1 MRFLRNVLAT
11 LVGLF
16 LFFGLI
22 TLIFAGIIAAASSE
36 KEVEVEANSVLKLE
50 LTKPIVE
57 RENDDVFND
66 LPFPGGSNVG
76 VIGLIELRRAIQ
88 AAKEDDNIKGIYLVT
103 GVAPAGWAAY
113 EEIRNELI
121 DFKASGKFIVA
132 YSEFLTE
139 PGYYLGAVADEL
151 HLFPE
156 GLVEFNGLYQGV
168 TFVKDA
174 LAKIGVEPRVFRV
187 GKFKG
192 AVEPLIRNDISEE
205 NRMQIESYLGSIYDT
220 YLEGLAQTTTLS
232 EAKLRSLADSMQVF
246 LPQQALDQ
254 GMVTQL
260 SYDDQV
266 KESIRRKLGI
276 AEEEAEQNGDSDDD
290 DDDDDKEDIN
300 FISLDKYRRSL
311 DKDAEYSRQ
320 RIAVIVAEGTIVNGE
335 GNNDQIGGEKFA
347 KEIRKA
353 REDDNVKAVVL
364 RINSGGGSASA
375 SDQMWREVQLT
386 KEVKPIIASMSTY
399 AASGGYYMAMG
410 CDTIVAQPNTI
421 TGSIGIFGLFFGAQE
436 LLDKIGVTVDVVKT
450 SPLADILDPSQPLGP
465 AEERVIQSF
474 VNKGY
479 ETFVSKVAQG
489 RGMTVEQVKELAGG
503 RVYTGKEALELDL
516 VDILGGLDTA
526 VAIAARRADLE
537 DGDYRVRYYPE
548 TKPLF
553 EQILE
558 GFEQNASV
566 YFLKRE
572 LGPLYPH
579 VQQLRELE
587 HMQGLQMR
595 LPFMTDIR

>member
-16 LFFGLI
+16 LFFGLV

-36 KEVEVEANSVLKLE
+36 EEVEVEANSVLKIDLNQ
-50 LTKPIVE
+50 PIVE
-57 RENDDVFND
+57 RENDDPFSD
-66 LPFPGGSNVG
+66 LSFPGNDNAG

-88 AAKEDDNIKGIYLVT
+88 AAKDDDNIKGIYLVT
-103 GVAPAGWAAY
+103 GVAPAGWATY

-121 DFKASGKFIVA
+121 DFKASGKFMVA

-139 PGYYLGAVADEL
+139 SGYYLGSVADEL

-168 TFVKDA
+168 TFVKEA
-174 LAKIGVEPRVFRV
+174 LEKLGVEPRVFRV
-187 GKFKG
+187 GQFKG
-192 AVEPLIRNDISEE
+192 FVEPYIRNDLSEE

-220 YLEGLAQTTTLS
+220 YLQGLAQTTDLS
-232 EAKLRSLADSMQVF
+232 EAKLRSLADSMRVF
-246 LPQQALDQ
+246 LPQEAVDQ

-276 AEEEAEQNGDSDDD
+276 EEEADEEEEDDD
-290 DDDDDKEDIN
+290 DDDIN
-300 FISLDKYRRSL
+300 FISLNKYRRSL
-311 DKDAEYSRQ
+311 EKDEDYSRN
-320 RIAVIVAEGTIVNGE
+320 RVAVIVAEGAIVNGN
-335 GNNDQIGGEKFA
+335 GDNTSIGGEKFA

-386 KEVKPIIASMSTY
+386 TEKKPVIASMSTY

-436 LLDKIGVTVDVVKT
+436 LLDKIGVSVEVVKT
-450 SPLADILDPSQPLGP
+450 GPLADILDPSQPLGP
-465 AEERVIQSF
+465 AEERIIQNY

-526 VAIAARRADLE
+526 VAIAARRANLE

-548 TKPLF
+548 VKPLF

-558 GFEQNASV
+558 GFEQSAST

-579 VQQLRELE
+579 VKQLHELE

-595 LPFMTDIR
+595 LPFMTDIQ

>member
-16 LFFGLI
+16 IFFGLI
-22 TLIFAGIIAAASSE
+22 TLIFAGIISAASSE
-36 KEVEVEANSVLKLE
+36 EEVEVKANSVLKLE
-50 LTKPIVE
+50 LNRPIVE
-57 RENDDVFND
+57 RENDDPFSDLSLPGNND
-66 LPFPGGSNVG
+66 AG

-88 AAKEDDNIKGIYLVT
+88 AAQDDDNIKGIYLVT

-113 EEIRNELI
+113 EEIRNDLI
-121 DFKASGKFIVA
+121 DFKTSGKFIVA
-132 YSEFLTE
+132 YSDFLTE
-139 PGYYLGAVADEL
+139 PGYYLGSVADEL

-168 TFVKDA
+168 TFVKEA
-174 LAKIGVEPRVFRV
+174 LEKLGVEPRVFRV
-187 GKFKG
+187 GQFKG

-220 YLEGLAQTTTLS
+220 YLQGLAQTTDLS
-232 EAKLRSLADSMQVF
+232 EAKLRAIADSMQVF
-246 LPQQALDQ
+246 LPQEALDQ
-254 GMVTQL
+254 GMITQL

-266 KESIRRKLGI
+266 KESIRRQLGI
-276 AEEEAEQNGDSDDD
+276 EEAETDEDEDDD
-290 DDDDDKEDIN
+290 DEEEDDDEDIN

-311 DKDAEYSRQ
+311 DKDDDYSRN
-320 RIAVIVAEGTIVNGE
+320 RVAVIVAEGTIVNGN
-335 GNNDQIGGEKFA
+335 GDNTSIGGEKFA

-386 KEVKPIIASMSTY
+386 KEVKPVIASMSTY

-421 TGSIGIFGLFFGAQE
+421 TGSIGVFGLFFGAQE
-436 LLDKIGVTVDVVKT
+436 LLDKIGVSVDVVKT

-465 AEERVIQSF
+465 AEERIIQSF
-474 VNKGY
+474 VDDTY

-489 RGMTVEQVKELAGG
+489 RGMSVEQVKGLAGG

-526 VAIAARRADLE
+526 VAIAVRRANLE
-537 DGDYRVRYYPE
+537 EGDYRVRYYPE
-548 TKPLF
+548 VKPLF

-558 GFEQNASV
+558 GFEQSAST

-587 HMQGLQMR
+587 TMQGLQMR

>member
-11 LVGLF
+11 LVGL
-16 LFFGLI
+16 LVFFGLL
-22 TLIFAGIIAAASSE
+22 TLILSGIIAAASAE
-36 KEVEVEANSVLKLE
+36 EEVEVEANSVLKLE
-50 LTKPIVE
+50 LTRPIVE
-57 RENDDVFND
+57 RESDDMFNE
-66 LPFPGGSNVG
+66 LVFPGSSNAG
-76 VIGLIELRRAIQ
+76 VIGLLELRRAIQ
-88 AAKEDDNIKGIYLVT
+88 AAKDDENIEGIYLTT

-113 EEIRNELI
+113 EEIRNDLI

-139 PGYYLGAVADEL
+139 PGFYLGAVADEL

-174 LAKIGVEPRVFRV
+174 LAKIGVEPRIFRV
-187 GKFKG
+187 GQFKG
-192 AVEPLIRNDISEE
+192 AVEPFIRDDISKE

-220 YLEGLAQTTTLS
+220 YLQGLTQTTRLS
-232 EAKLRSLADSMQVF
+232 EAKLRAIADSMQVF
-246 LPQQALDQ
+246 LPQQAIDQ

-276 AEEEAEQNGDSDDD
+276 EEAATDKDDD
-290 DDDDDKEDIN
+290 DEEEDIN

-311 DKDAEYSRQ
+311 AKDADYEPNRV
-320 RIAVIVAEGTIVNGE
+320 AVIVAEGTIVNGN

-364 RINSGGGSASA
+364 RINSPGGSASA

-386 KEVKPIIASMSTY
+386 KEVKPVIASMSTY

-421 TGSIGIFGLFFGAQE
+421 TGSIGIFLLSFGAQE
-436 LLDKIGVTVDVVKT
+436 LLDKIGLSVDVVKT
-450 SPLADILDPSQPLGP
+450 APLADILDPSQPLTS
-465 AEERVIQSF
+465 AEERIIQNS

-526 VAIAARRADLE
+526 VAIAVRRANLE
-537 DGDYRVRYYPE
+537 EGDYRVRYYPE
-548 TKPLF
+548 TKTLL
-553 EQILE
+553 EQLLE
-558 GFEQNASV
+558 GFEQSAST

-579 VQQLRELE
+579 VKQLHELE

>member
-16 LFFGLI
+16 LFFGLV

-36 KEVEVEANSVLKLE
+36 EEVEVEANSVLKIDLNQ
-50 LTKPIVE
+50 PIVE
-57 RENDDVFND
+57 RENDDPFSD
-66 LPFPGGSNVG
+66 LSFPGNDNAG

-88 AAKEDDNIKGIYLVT
+88 AAKDDDNIKGIYLVT
-103 GVAPAGWAAY
+103 GVAPAGWATY

-121 DFKASGKFIVA
+121 DFKASGKFMVA

-139 PGYYLGAVADEL
+139 SGYYLGSVADEL

-168 TFVKDA
+168 TFVKEG
-174 LAKIGVEPRVFRV
+174 LEKLGVEPRIFRV
-187 GKFKG
+187 GQFKG
-192 AVEPLIRNDISEE
+192 FVEPFIRDDLSEE
-205 NRMQIESYLGSIYDT
+205 NRMQIESYLGSIYGT
-220 YLEGLAQTTTLS
+220 YLQGLAQTTDLS

-246 LPQQALDQ
+246 LPQQAVDQ

-266 KESIRRKLGI
+266 KESIRRQLGI
-276 AEEEAEQNGDSDDD
+276 EEEETEQEDEGGDEEDD
-290 DDDDDKEDIN
+290 DIN

-311 DKDAEYSRQ
+311 DKDDDYSRN
-320 RIAVIVAEGTIVNGE
+320 RVAVIVAEGTIVNGN
-335 GNNDQIGGEKFA
+335 GDNASIGGEKFA

-386 KEVKPIIASMSTY
+386 TEKKPVIASMSTY

-436 LLDKIGVTVDVVKT
+436 LLDKIGVSVEVVKT
-450 SPLADILDPSQPLGP
+450 GPLADILDPSQPLGP
-465 AEERVIQSF
+465 AEERIIQNY

-526 VAIAARRADLE
+526 VAIAARRANLE

-548 TKPLF
+548 VKPLF

-558 GFEQNASV
+558 GFEQSAST

-579 VQQLRELE
+579 VKQLHELE

-595 LPFMTDIR
+595 LPFMTDIQ

>member
-16 LFFGLI
+16 LFFTLI
-22 TLIFAGIIAAASSE
+22 TLIFSGIIAAASSE
-36 KEVEVEANSVLKLE
+36 EEVEVEANSVLKLE
-50 LTKPIVE
+50 LNKPIVE
-57 RENDDVFND
+57 RENDDVFNE
-66 LPFPGGSNVG
+66 LPLPGSSNAG

-88 AAKEDDNIKGIYLVT
+88 AAKDDDNIKGIYLVT

-121 DFKASGKFIVA
+121 DFKAAGKFIVA
-132 YSEFLTE
+132 YTDFLTE
-139 PGYYLGAVADEL
+139 QGYYLGSVADEL

-168 TFVKDA
+168 TFVKEA
-174 LAKIGVEPRVFRV
+174 LEKLGVEPRVFRV
-187 GKFKG
+187 GQFKG

-220 YLEGLAQTTTLS
+220 YLQGLAQTTDLS
-232 EAKLRSLADSMQVF
+232 EAKLRAIADSMQVF
-246 LPQQALDQ
+246 LPQEAVDQ

-276 AEEEAEQNGDSDDD
+276 EEEEIDDENDDD
-290 DDDDDKEDIN
+290 DEDDDIN

-311 DKDAEYSRQ
+311 DKDEDYSRN
-320 RIAVIVAEGTIVNGE
+320 RVAVIVAEGTIVNGN
-335 GNNDQIGGEKFA
+335 GDNASIGGEKFA

-386 KEVKPIIASMSTY
+386 KEVKPVIASMSTY

-436 LLDKIGVTVDVVKT
+436 LLDKIGVSVDVVKT

-465 AEERVIQSF
+465 REERVIQSF

-479 ETFVSKVAQG
+479 QTFISKVAQG
-489 RGMTVEQVKELAGG
+489 RGMTVDQVRELAGG

-526 VAIAARRADLE
+526 VAIAVRRANLE
-537 DGDYRVRYYPE
+537 EGDYRVRYYPE

-558 GFEQNASV
+558 EFGQSAST
-566 YFLKRE
+566 YFMKRE

-579 VQQLRELE
+579 VKQLRELE
-587 HMQGLQMR
+587 NMQGLQMR
-595 LPFMTDIR
+595 LPFMMDIR

>member
-1 MRFLRNVLAT
+1 MKFLRNVLAT

-16 LFFGLI
+16 VFFGLI
-22 TLIFAGIIAAASSE
+22 TLLFAGIIAAASSE
-36 KEVEVEANSVLKLE
+36 EEVEVKANSVLKLE
-50 LTKPIVE
+50 LTQPIVE
-57 RENDDVFND
+57 RENDDPFSD
-66 LPFPGGSNVG
+66 LSLPGTEDAG
-76 VIGLIELRRAIQ
+76 VIGLLELRRAIQ
-88 AAKEDDNIKGIYLVT
+88 AAKDDDNIKGIYLVT
-103 GVAPAGWAAY
+103 GIAPAGWATY
-113 EEIRNELI
+113 EEVRNDLI

-132 YSEFLTE
+132 YFDFLTE
-139 PGYYLGAVADEL
+139 PGYYLGSVADEL

-168 TFVKDA
+168 TFVKEG
-174 LAKIGVEPRVFRV
+174 LEKLGVEPRIFRV
-187 GKFKG
+187 GQFKG
-192 AVEPLIRNDISEE
+192 AVEPFLRNDISEE

-220 YLEGLAQTTTLS
+220 YLQGLAQSTDLS

-246 LPQQALDQ
+246 LPQQAVDQ

-276 AEEEAEQNGDSDDD
+276 EEVSEEEGDEDEDED
-290 DDDDDKEDIN
+290 DIN
-300 FISLDKYRRSL
+300 FISLNKYRKSL
-311 DKDAEYSRQ
+311 KGDEDYARN
-320 RIAVIVAEGTIVNGE
+320 RVAVIVAEGTIVNGN
-335 GNNDQIGGEKFA
+335 GDNTNVGGDKFA
-347 KEIRKA
+347 KAIRKA

-364 RINSGGGSASA
+364 RINSPGGSASA
-375 SDQMWREVQLT
+375 SDQMWREIQLT
-386 KEVKPIIASMSTY
+386 TEKKPVIASMSTY

-421 TGSIGIFGLFFGAQE
+421 TGSIGIFGMFFGAQE
-436 LLDKIGVTVDVVKT
+436 LLDKIGVSVDVVKT

-465 AEERVIQSF
+465 AEERIIQSF
-474 VNKGY
+474 VDKGY

-516 VDILGGLDTA
+516 VDLLGGLDTA

-548 TKPLF
+548 VKPLF

-558 GFEQNASV
+558 GFNQSAST

-595 LPFMTDIR
+595 LPFVTDIR

>member
-16 LFFGLI
+16 LFFTLI
-22 TLIFAGIIAAASSE
+22 TLIFSGIIAAASSE
-36 KEVEVEANSVLKLE
+36 EEVEVEANSVLKLE
-50 LTKPIVE
+50 LNKPIVE
-57 RENDDVFND
+57 RENDDVFNE
-66 LPFPGGSNVG
+66 LPLPGSSNAG

-88 AAKEDDNIKGIYLVT
+88 AAKDDDNIKGIYLVT

-121 DFKASGKFIVA
+121 DFKAAGKFIVA
-132 YSEFLTE
+132 YTDFLTE
-139 PGYYLGAVADEL
+139 QGYYLGAVADEL

-168 TFVKDA
+168 TFVKEA
-174 LAKIGVEPRVFRV
+174 LEKLGVEPRVFRV
-187 GKFKG
+187 GQFKG

-220 YLEGLAQTTTLS
+220 YLQGLAQTTDLS
-232 EAKLRSLADSMQVF
+232 EAKLRAIADSMQVF
-246 LPQQALDQ
+246 LPQEAVDQ

-276 AEEEAEQNGDSDDD
+276 EEEEIDDENDDD
-290 DDDDDKEDIN
+290 DEDDDDIN

-311 DKDAEYSRQ
+311 DKDEDYSRN
-320 RIAVIVAEGTIVNGE
+320 RVAVIVAEGTIVNGN
-335 GNNDQIGGEKFA
+335 GDNASIGGEKFA

-386 KEVKPIIASMSTY
+386 KEVKPVIASMSTY

-436 LLDKIGVTVDVVKT
+436 LLDKIGVSVDVVKT

-465 AEERVIQSF
+465 REERVIQSF

-479 ETFVSKVAQG
+479 QTFISKVAQG
-489 RGMTVEQVKELAGG
+489 RGMTVDQVRELAGG

-526 VAIAARRADLE
+526 VAIAVRRANLE
-537 DGDYRVRYYPE
+537 EGDYRVRYYPE

-558 GFEQNASV
+558 EFGQSAST
-566 YFLKRE
+566 YFMKRE

-579 VQQLRELE
+579 VKQLRELE
-587 HMQGLQMR
+587 NMQGLQMR
-595 LPFMTDIR
+595 LPFMMDIR

>member
-1 MRFLRNVLAT
+1 MKFLRNVLAT

-16 LFFGLI
+16 VFFGLI
-22 TLIFAGIIAAASSE
+22 TLLFAGIIAAASSE
-36 KEVEVEANSVLKLE
+36 EEVEVKANSVLKLE
-50 LTKPIVE
+50 LTQPIVE
-57 RENDDVFND
+57 RENDDPFSD
-66 LPFPGGSNVG
+66 LSLPGTEDAG
-76 VIGLIELRRAIQ
+76 VIGLLELRRAIQ
-88 AAKEDDNIKGIYLVT
+88 AAKDDDNIKGIYLVT
-103 GVAPAGWAAY
+103 GIAPAGWATY
-113 EEIRNELI
+113 EEVRNDLI

-132 YSEFLTE
+132 YSDFLTE
-139 PGYYLGAVADEL
+139 PGYYLGSVADEL

-168 TFVKDA
+168 TFVKEG
-174 LAKIGVEPRVFRV
+174 LEKLGVEPRIFRV
-187 GKFKG
+187 GQFKG
-192 AVEPLIRNDISEE
+192 AVEPFLRNDISEE

-220 YLEGLAQTTTLS
+220 YLQGLAQTTDLS

-246 LPQQALDQ
+246 LPQQAVDQ

-276 AEEEAEQNGDSDDD
+276 EEESEEEGDEDEDED
-290 DDDDDKEDIN
+290 DIN
-300 FISLDKYRRSL
+300 FISLNKYRKSL
-311 DKDAEYSRQ
+311 KGDEDYARN
-320 RIAVIVAEGTIVNGE
+320 RVAVIVAEGTIVNGN
-335 GNNDQIGGEKFA
+335 GDNTNVGGDKFA
-347 KEIRKA
+347 KAIRKA

-364 RINSGGGSASA
+364 RINSPGGSASA
-375 SDQMWREVQLT
+375 SDQMWREIQLT
-386 KEVKPIIASMSTY
+386 TEKKPVIASMSTY

-421 TGSIGIFGLFFGAQE
+421 TGSIGIFGMFFGAQE
-436 LLDKIGVTVDVVKT
+436 LLDKIGVSVDVVKT

-465 AEERVIQSF
+465 AEERIIQSF
-474 VNKGY
+474 VDKGY

-516 VDILGGLDTA
+516 VDLLGGLDTA

-548 TKPLF
+548 VKPLF

-558 GFEQNASV
+558 GFNQSAST

-595 LPFMTDIR
+595 LPFVTDIR

>member
-16 LFFGLI
+16 VFFGLI
-22 TLIFAGIIAAASSE
+22 TLIFAGIISAASSE
-36 KEVEVEANSVLKLE
+36 EEVEVEANSVLKLE
-50 LTKPIVE
+50 LTRPIVE
-57 RENDDVFND
+57 RENDDPFSD
-66 LPFPGGSNVG
+66 LPLPGNDNGG

-88 AAKEDDNIKGIYLVT
+88 AAKDDDNIKGIYLVT

-121 DFKASGKFIVA
+121 DFKAAGKFIVA
-132 YSEFLTE
+132 YTDFLTE
-139 PGYYLGAVADEL
+139 QGYYLGAVADEL

-168 TFVKDA
+168 TFVKEG
-174 LAKIGVEPRVFRV
+174 LEKLGVEPRIFRV
-187 GKFKG
+187 GQFKG
-192 AVEPLIRNDISEE
+192 AVEPFLRNDISEE

-220 YLEGLAQTTTLS
+220 YLQGLAQTTDLS

-246 LPQQALDQ
+246 LPQDAVDQ

-276 AEEEAEQNGDSDDD
+276 EEEEADEDDEDED
-290 DDDDDKEDIN
+290 DEDIN
-300 FISLDKYRRSL
+300 FISLDKYCRSL
-311 DKDAEYSRQ
+311 DKDDDYSRN
-320 RIAVIVAEGTIVNGE
+320 RVAVIVAEGTIVNGN
-335 GNNDQIGGEKFA
+335 GDNTSIGGEKFA

-386 KEVKPIIASMSTY
+386 KEVKPVIASMSTY

-436 LLDKIGVTVDVVKT
+436 LLDKIGVSVDVVKT
-450 SPLADILDPSQPLGP
+450 SPLADILDPSQPLNP
-465 AEERVIQSF
+465 AEERIIQSF

-526 VAIAARRADLE
+526 VAIAVRRANLE
-537 DGDYRVRYYPE
+537 EGDYRVRYYPE

-558 GFEQNASV
+558 GFEQSAST

-587 HMQGLQMR
+587 TMQGLQMR

>member
-1 MRFLRNVLAT
+1 M
-11 LVGLF
+11 
-16 LFFGLI
+16 
-22 TLIFAGIIAAASSE
+22 
-36 KEVEVEANSVLKLE
+36 
-50 LTKPIVE
+50 E
-57 RENDDVFND
+57 RENDDPFSD
-66 LPFPGGSNVG
+66 LSFPGNDNAG

-88 AAKEDDNIKGIYLVT
+88 AAKDDDNIKGIYLVT
-103 GVAPAGWAAY
+103 GVAPAGWATY

-121 DFKASGKFIVA
+121 DFKASGKFMVA

-139 PGYYLGAVADEL
+139 SGYYLGSVADEL

-168 TFVKDA
+168 TFVKEA
-174 LAKIGVEPRVFRV
+174 LEKLGVEPRVFRV
-187 GKFKG
+187 GQFKG
-192 AVEPLIRNDISEE
+192 FVEPYIRDDLSEE

-220 YLEGLAQTTTLS
+220 YLQGLAQTTDLS
-232 EAKLRSLADSMQVF
+232 EAKLRSLADSMRVF
-246 LPQQALDQ
+246 LPQEAVDQ

-276 AEEEAEQNGDSDDD
+276 EEEADEEEEDDD
-290 DDDDDKEDIN
+290 DDDDDDIN
-300 FISLDKYRRSL
+300 FISLNKYRRSL
-311 DKDAEYSRQ
+311 EKDEDYSRN
-320 RIAVIVAEGTIVNGE
+320 RVAVIVAEGTIVNGN
-335 GNNDQIGGEKFA
+335 GDNTSIGGEKFA

-386 KEVKPIIASMSTY
+386 TEKKPVIASMSTY

-436 LLDKIGVTVDVVKT
+436 LLDKIGVSVEVVKT
-450 SPLADILDPSQPLGP
+450 GPLADILDPSQPLGP
-465 AEERVIQSF
+465 AEERIIQNY

-503 RVYTGKEALELDL
+503 RVYAGKEALELDL

-526 VAIAARRADLE
+526 VAIAARRANLE

-548 TKPLF
+548 VKPLI

-558 GFEQNASV
+558 GFEQSAST

-579 VQQLRELE
+579 VKQLHELE

>member
-1 MRFLRNVLAT
+1 
-11 LVGLF
+11 
-16 LFFGLI
+16 
-22 TLIFAGIIAAASSE
+22 
-36 KEVEVEANSVLKLE
+36 
-50 LTKPIVE
+50 
-57 RENDDVFND
+57 
-66 LPFPGGSNVG
+66 
-76 VIGLIELRRAIQ
+76 
-88 AAKEDDNIKGIYLVT
+88 
-103 GVAPAGWAAY
+103 
-113 EEIRNELI
+113 
-121 DFKASGKFIVA
+121 
-132 YSEFLTE
+132 
-139 PGYYLGAVADEL
+139 
-151 HLFPE
+151 
-156 GLVEFNGLYQGV
+156 
-168 TFVKDA
+168 
-174 LAKIGVEPRVFRV
+174 
-187 GKFKG
+187 
-192 AVEPLIRNDISEE
+192 
-205 NRMQIESYLGSIYDT
+205 
-220 YLEGLAQTTTLS
+220 
-232 EAKLRSLADSMQVF
+232 
-246 LPQQALDQ
+246 
-254 GMVTQL
+254 MVTQL

-276 AEEEAEQNGDSDDD
+276 EEEEETEQEDEGGDEEDD
-290 DDDDDKEDIN
+290 DIN

-311 DKDAEYSRQ
+311 DKDDDYSRN
-320 RIAVIVAEGTIVNGE
+320 RVAVIVAEGTIVNGN
-335 GNNDQIGGEKFA
+335 GDNASIGGEKFA

-386 KEVKPIIASMSTY
+386 KEVKPVIASMSTY

-410 CDTIVAQPNTI
+410 CDTIVAQPTTI

-436 LLDKIGVTVDVVKT
+436 LLDKIGVSVDVVKT
-450 SPLADILDPSQPLGP
+450 GPLADILDPSQPLGP
-465 AEERVIQSF
+465 AEERIIQSF

-526 VAIAARRADLE
+526 VAIAVRRADLE
-537 DGDYRVRYYPE
+537 EGDYRVRYYPE
-548 TKPLF
+548 VKPLF

-558 GFEQNASV
+558 GFEQGAST

-579 VQQLRELE
+579 VKQLRELE

>member
-16 LFFGLI
+16 VFFGLI

-36 KEVEVEANSVLKLE
+36 EEVEVEANSVLKLE
-50 LTKPIVE
+50 LNRPIVE
-57 RENDDVFND
+57 RENDDPFSDLSLPGND
-66 LPFPGGSNVG
+66 NAG

-88 AAKEDDNIKGIYLVT
+88 AAKDDDNIKGIYLVT

-113 EEIRNELI
+113 EEIRKELI

-132 YSEFLTE
+132 YSDFLTE

-156 GLVEFNGLYQGV
+156 GLVEFNGFYQGV
-168 TFVKDA
+168 TFVKEG
-174 LAKIGVEPRVFRV
+174 LEKLGVEPRIFRV
-187 GKFKG
+187 GQFKG
-192 AVEPLIRNDISEE
+192 FVEPFIRDDLSEE

-220 YLEGLAQTTTLS
+220 YLQGLAQTTDLS

-246 LPQQALDQ
+246 LPQQAVDQ

-276 AEEEAEQNGDSDDD
+276 EEEETEQEDEGGDEEDD
-290 DDDDDKEDIN
+290 DIN

-311 DKDAEYSRQ
+311 DKDDDYSRN
-320 RIAVIVAEGTIVNGE
+320 RVAVIVAEGTIVNGN
-335 GNNDQIGGEKFA
+335 GDNASIGGEKFA

-386 KEVKPIIASMSTY
+386 KEVKPVIASMSTY

-410 CDTIVAQPNTI
+410 CDTIVAQPTTI

-436 LLDKIGVTVDVVKT
+436 LLDKIGVSVDVVKT
-450 SPLADILDPSQPLGP
+450 GPLADILDPSQPLSP
-465 AEERVIQSF
+465 AEERIIQSF

-526 VAIAARRADLE
+526 VAIAVRRANLE
-537 DGDYRVRYYPE
+537 EGDYRVRYYPE
-548 TKPLF
+548 VKPLF

-558 GFEQNASV
+558 GFGQSAST

-579 VQQLRELE
+579 VKQLRELE

>member
-16 LFFGLI
+16 VFFGLI
-22 TLIFAGIIAAASSE
+22 TLIFAGIISAASSE
-36 KEVEVEANSVLKLE
+36 EEVEVEANSVLKLE

-57 RENDDVFND
+57 RENDDPFSDLSLPGND
-66 LPFPGGSNVG
+66 NAG

-88 AAKEDDNIKGIYLVT
+88 AAKDDDNIKGIYLVT

-113 EEIRNELI
+113 EEIRKELI
-121 DFKASGKFIVA
+121 DFKASGKFMVA

-139 PGYYLGAVADEL
+139 SGYYLGSVADEL

-168 TFVKDA
+168 TFVKEA
-174 LAKIGVEPRVFRV
+174 LEKLGVEPRVFRV
-187 GKFKG
+187 GQFKG
-192 AVEPLIRNDISEE
+192 FVEPYIRNDLSEE

-220 YLEGLAQTTTLS
+220 YLQGLAQTTDLS
-232 EAKLRSLADSMQVF
+232 EAKLRAIADSMQVF
-246 LPQQALDQ
+246 LPQEALDQ

-276 AEEEAEQNGDSDDD
+276 EEEETEQEDEGGDEEDD
-290 DDDDDKEDIN
+290 DIN

-311 DKDAEYSRQ
+311 DKDDDYSRN
-320 RIAVIVAEGTIVNGE
+320 RVAVIVAEGAIVNGN
-335 GNNDQIGGEKFA
+335 GDNTSIGGEKFA

-386 KEVKPIIASMSTY
+386 KEVKPVIASMSTY

-410 CDTIVAQPNTI
+410 CDTIVAQPTTI

-436 LLDKIGVTVDVVKT
+436 LLDKIGVSVEVVKT
-450 SPLADILDPSQPLGP
+450 APLADILDPSQPLSP
-465 AEERVIQSF
+465 AEERIIQNY
-474 VNKGY
+474 VNEGY

-526 VAIAARRADLE
+526 VAIAVRRANLE
-537 DGDYRVRYYPE
+537 EGDYRVRYYPE

-558 GFEQNASV
+558 GFEQNAST

>member
-1 MRFLRNVLAT
+1 MKFLRNVLAT

-16 LFFGLI
+16 VFFGLI

-36 KEVEVEANSVLKLE
+36 EEVEVEANSVLKLE
-50 LTKPIVE
+50 LTQPIVE
-57 RENDDVFND
+57 RENDDPLSD
-66 LPFPGGSNVG
+66 LSLPGTESAG
-76 VIGLIELRRAIQ
+76 VIGLLELRQAIR

-113 EEIRNELI
+113 EEIRNDLI

-132 YSEFLTE
+132 YSDFLTE
-139 PGYYLGAVADEL
+139 PGYYLGSVADEL

-168 TFVKDA
+168 TFVKEG
-174 LAKIGVEPRVFRV
+174 LEKLGVEPRVFRV
-187 GKFKG
+187 GQFKG
-192 AVEPLIRNDISEE
+192 AVEPFLRNDISEE

-220 YLEGLAQTTTLS
+220 YLQGLTQTTDLS

-246 LPQQALDQ
+246 LPQDAVDQ

-276 AEEEAEQNGDSDDD
+276 EEEDEEEGD
-290 DDDDDKEDIN
+290 EDIN
-300 FISLDKYRRSL
+300 FISFNKYRKSL
-311 DKDAEYSRQ
+311 KGDEDYARN
-320 RIAVIVAEGTIVNGE
+320 RVAVIVAEGTIVNGN
-335 GNNDQIGGEKFA
+335 GDNTNIGGGKFA
-347 KEIRKA
+347 KAIRKA

-364 RINSGGGSASA
+364 RINSPGGSASA

-386 KEVKPIIASMSTY
+386 KEKKPVIASMSTY

-436 LLDKIGVTVDVVKT
+436 LLDKIGVSVDVVKT
-450 SPLADILDPSQPLGP
+450 GPLADILDPSQPLTP
-465 AEERVIQSF
+465 AEERVIQNF
-474 VNKGY
+474 VDKGY

-503 RVYTGKEALELDL
+503 RVYTGKEALERDL
-516 VDILGGLDTA
+516 VDLLGGLDTA

-548 TKPLF
+548 VKPLF

-558 GFEQNASV
+558 GFEKSAST

-595 LPFMTDIR
+595 LPFMTDIQ